1 MDIGP
6 AMDWF
11 EATVILAVLPAFP
24 RVRPVIAPGTVT
36 FVIGHVKAEVKLLL
50 GRTVSEP
57 MQSMVTAPGV
67 AITLPSMVT
76 LLLEEVTLVPAFLP
90 MTVVPEKLTL
100 SCMPVGFEPITVM
113 GGTYFGSGCC
123 S

>member
-1 MDIGP
+1 METGP
-6 AMDWF
+6 EMVWF
-11 EATVILAVLPAFP
+11 AATVILAALLAFP
-24 RVRPVIAPGTVT
+24 RVRPVIAPETFT
-36 FVIGHVKAEVKLLL
+36 FVIGHDNAEAKLLPL

-57 MQSMVTAPGV
+57 IQSMVTAPGV

-100 SCMPVGFEPITVM
+100 SCTPVGFEPIMAM
-113 GGTYFGSGCC
+113 GPDAANKSP
-123 S
+123 

>member
-11 EATVILAVLPAFP
+11 VATVILAVLLAFP

-90 MTVVPEKLTL
+90 MTVVPANFTF
-100 SCMPVGFEPITVM
+100 SCIPVGFEPIMVM
-113 GGTYFGSGCC
+113 GPDTANKSP
-123 S
+123 